1 MNAGKGMKNIY
12 ISFIVILIL
21 TLFFP
26 SSSFAQSRTTRFRVP
41 VNKTII
47 QVEKKNNKVTKKV
60 LIQDY
65 LSSTKFVLNEN
76 GKVASI
82 PSYYP
87 YGSSF
92 VPLSLAQ
99 SARQYTG
106 QRKVSNDSSV
116 YNYNARFY
124 NPQTGVFIQPDSVE
138 GPTRYTYVSGNPIM
152 LNDPSGNCPT
162 CIVGA
167 IAGAALDIGF
177 QTLVQGRDF
186 SQISLKS
193 VFFSAASGAIGSG
206 ISAKIG
212 QIATTTASKVVMRSV
227 GSYAT
232 DFSVAAIDSVISN
245 EPMNMNSSLSATEA
259 VSGNILNAALG
270 SSASTGLGTVTKYAT
285 KAYFKTIDQ
294 ATSNPVSFE
303 QQRKDNRT
311 RRQEAFENRFYT
323 NLASMNTQDASR
335 IYDLT
340 TTLAYSL
347 QAIKE
352 NRERIRQI
360 GKKLGEDWRVL
371 DNTQKRAYF
380 EQARTINSFVKQD
393 QKTAWQAF
401 IKIYQS
407 GVLK

>member
-1 MNAGKGMKNIY
+1 MK
-12 ISFIVILIL
+12 L
-21 TLFFP
+21 TSVLLSIFLFLVFP
-26 SSSFAQSRTTRFRVP
+26 ASALAQSRTTRFRVP

-47 QVEKKNNKVTKKV
+47 QVEKKDNKVTKKV

-76 GKVASI
+76 GKVLSI

-92 VPLSLAQ
+92 VPLSLVQ

-186 SQISLKS
+186 TQISLKS
-193 VFFSAASGAIGSG
+193 VFLSAAGGAIGSG

-227 GSYAT
+227 GSYAK
-232 DFSVAAIDSVISN
+232 DVSVAALDSVISN
-245 EPMNMNSSLSATEA
+245 EPIQMNSSLSATEA
-259 VSGNILNAALG
+259 VSGNVLNAALG

-285 KAYFKTIDQ
+285 KVYFKTIDQ

-311 RRQEAFENRFYT
+311 RQQEALENRFYT

-335 IYDLT
+335 IYELT

-347 QAIKE
+347 QAINE

-360 GKKLGEDWRVL
+360 GRKLGEDWHVL

-380 EQARTINSFVKQD
+380 EQAKTINNFVKQD
-393 QKTAWQAF
+393 QKTAWRAF